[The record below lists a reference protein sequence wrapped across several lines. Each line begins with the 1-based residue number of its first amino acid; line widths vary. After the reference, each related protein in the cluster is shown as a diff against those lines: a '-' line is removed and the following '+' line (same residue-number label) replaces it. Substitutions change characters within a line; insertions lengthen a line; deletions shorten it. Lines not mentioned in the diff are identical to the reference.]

1 MKHFVLAVLCLF
13 SFVGMSQTNNITTQL
28 YDSYDNYKETSVGK
42 RRIKRKDIQPLIDK
56 LSAND
61 KFKVNTVGK
70 SIGGKDLSL
79 ISIGSGDT
87 NVFLWSQMHGDEPTA
102 TQAIFDI
109 LNFFDSEEFATEK
122 EAMLANLTIHFLPML
137 NPDGAELYQRRNLL
151 GIDINRDALRLQSP
165 ESQTLKRVR
174 DSLDADFGF
183 NLHDQSTYYN
193 AERTEKPATISYLA
207 PAYNYEKDINETR
220 GNAMKIIVFMNDIL
234 QKYAPGQ
241 VGRYNDDFEPRAFGD
256 NIQNWGTSTI
266 LIESGGFT
274 EDVEKQEIRKLNYTS
289 ILSAIY
295 TIAKKSYEA
304 ISIEEYEKIPENDRK
319 LFDLKLTGVNY
330 NLKGN
335 TYTIDLGIN
344 QIEVDYPNH
353 NSFWYSSRILDQG
366 DLSTYY
372 GYETLEAS
380 GYTIKQAKAY
390 PKTYNTI
397 DEVKALKFKDILKQ
411 GYGFVRM
418 VKIPAS
424 TINSPFPV
432 HLVGP
437 TYKVPELNLEPGI
450 NPTFFLEKAG
460 IIEYAVIN
468 GFLINLGE
476 NTISIPNA
484 MTYK

>member
-1 MKHFVLAVLCLF
+1 
-13 SFVGMSQTNNITTQL
+13 
-28 YDSYDNYKETSVGK
+28 
-42 RRIKRKDIQPLIDK
+42 
-56 LSAND
+56 
-61 KFKVNTVGK
+61 
-70 SIGGKDLSL
+70 
-79 ISIGSGDT
+79 
-87 NVFLWSQMHGDEPTA
+87 
-102 TQAIFDI
+102 
-109 LNFFDSEEFATEK
+109 
-122 EAMLANLTIHFLPML
+122 
-137 NPDGAELYQRRNLL
+137 
-151 GIDINRDALRLQSP
+151 
-165 ESQTLKRVR
+165 
-174 DSLDADFGF
+174 
-183 NLHDQSTYYN
+183 
-193 AERTEKPATISYLA
+193 
-207 PAYNYEKDINETR
+207 
-220 GNAMKIIVFMNDIL
+220 
-234 QKYAPGQ
+234 
-241 VGRYNDDFEPRAFGD
+241 
-256 NIQNWGTSTI
+256 
-266 LIESGGFT
+266 
-274 EDVEKQEIRKLNYTS
+274 
-289 ILSAIY
+289 LSAIY
-295 TIAKKSYEA
+295 TIAQKSYES
-304 ISIEEYEKIPENDRK
+304 IGIEEYEKIPENDRK

-390 PKTYNTI
+390 PKTFNTI

-460 IIEYAVIN
+460 VVEYAVIN